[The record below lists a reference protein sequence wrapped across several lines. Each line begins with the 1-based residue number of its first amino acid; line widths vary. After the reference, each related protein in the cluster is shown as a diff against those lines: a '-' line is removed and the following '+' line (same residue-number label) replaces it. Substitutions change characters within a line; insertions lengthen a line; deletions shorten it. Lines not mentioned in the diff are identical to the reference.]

1 MQDLRIIY
9 LLSRG
14 TENLEE
20 DELVELMLL
29 EEEEFMQ
36 RYMHLILKYYKNNF
50 CKNPMNNV
58 WGNGWKI
65 IREQIYSN
73 EISCRTLIRMSSE
86 AFIRLCEVL
95 EKKYGLQESLNIKV
109 DESVA
114 IFLVLCGQN
123 DTQHDIGLR
132 FGHAQETIGR
142 KFHHVLGAMVK
153 LAVDYLRPRT
163 ASEFEAISNSLQ
175 GDKRYWPYFNGSIG
189 ALDGTHV
196 PVMVTP
202 GRDALRFVNRKGTAS
217 LNVLGVCD
225 HDMLFTY
232 CFVGMAG
239 STHDSRVL
247 DTAMRDDPLFPKPPG
262 EKYYLVDSGY
272 ANRRGYLAPYRKER
286 KEGTRYHLQDFINCE
301 PPRNSKEMF
310 NRWHASLRSVIE
322 RTFGVW
328 KKKWRVLNEFPRY
341 DISTQRNVIF
351 ATMGLHNFIRWNKI
365 KDVDF
370 EEATMENSGVHMH
383 QSENDSDDENDVRGN
398 EETSTAV
405 YMKIVRDQIATQLWS
420 DKRLGSRRV

>member
-1 MQDLRIIY
+1 
-9 LLSRG
+9 
-14 TENLEE
+14 
-20 DELVELMLL
+20 MLL

-36 RYMHLILKYYKNNF
+36 RCM
-50 CKNPMNNV
+50 
-58 WGNGWKI
+58 
-65 IREQIYSN
+65 REQIYSN

-123 DTQHDIGLR
+123 DTQHDISLR

-175 GDKRYWPYFNGSIG
+175 GDKRYWPYF
-189 ALDGTHV
+189 
-196 PVMVTP
+196 M
-202 GRDALRFVNRKGTAS
+202 NRKGTAS

-247 DTAMRDDPLFPKPPG
+247 DTAMRDDPLYPKPPG

-398 EETSTAV
+398 EETSTTV

>member
-1 MQDLRIIY
+1 M
-9 LLSRG
+9 
-14 TENLEE
+14 
-20 DELVELMLL
+20 ELMLL
-29 EEEEFMQ
+29 EEEEFLQ
-36 RYMHLILKYYKNNF
+36 RYMHPILEYYKTNF
-50 CKNPMNNV
+50 FKQPMNKD
-58 WGNGWKI
+58 WGNGWKL
-65 IREQIYSN
+65 IRGQIYHN
-73 EISCRTLIRMSSE
+73 EVSCRTLIRMSSE

-95 EKKYGLQESLNIKV
+95 QTKYGLQESNNIKV

-114 IFLVLCGQN
+114 IFLILCGQN
-123 DTQHDIGLR
+123 DTQRDIGLR
-132 FGHAQETIGR
+132 FGHAQETICR
-142 KFHHVLGAMVK
+142 KFHYVLGAVVQ

-163 ASEFEAISNSLQ
+163 TREFEAISNSLH
-175 GDKRYWPYFNGSIG
+175 GDKRYSPYFNGFVG

-217 LNVLGVCD
+217 LNVLGICD

-247 DTAMRDDPLFPKPPG
+247 DTAMREDPMFPHPPEG
-262 EKYYLVDSGY
+262 KYYLVDSGY

-286 KEGTRYHLQDFINCE
+286 IEGTRYHLQDFFNNE
-301 PPRNSKEMF
+301 PPKNSKEMF

-328 KKKWRVLNEFPRY
+328 KQKWRVLNEFPRY
-341 DISTQRNVIF
+341 DISTQRKVIF

-365 KDVDF
+365 KDIDF
-370 EEATMENSGVHMH
+370 EEFDVGGDTTHSHSNVNNH
-383 QSENDSDDENDVRGN
+383 SDDESDEQVNQN
-398 EETSTAV
+398 TSAGV
-405 YMKIVRDQIATQLWS
+405 YMKIVRDHIAEQIWT
-420 DKRLGSRRV
+420 DKRHASRRL

>member
-1 MQDLRIIY
+1 
-9 LLSRG
+9 
-14 TENLEE
+14 
-20 DELVELMLL
+20 
-29 EEEEFMQ
+29 
-36 RYMHLILKYYKNNF
+36 
-50 CKNPMNNV
+50 MNNV

-301 PPRNSKEMF
+301 PPRNSKEM
-310 NRWHASLRSVIE
+310 
-322 RTFGVW
+322 
-328 KKKWRVLNEFPRY
+328 
-341 DISTQRNVIF
+341 
-351 ATMGLHNFIRWNKI
+351 WNKI

-398 EETSTAV
+398 EETSTTV

>member
-1 MQDLRIIY
+1 
-9 LLSRG
+9 
-14 TENLEE
+14 
-20 DELVELMLL
+20 
-29 EEEEFMQ
+29 
-36 RYMHLILKYYKNNF
+36 
-50 CKNPMNNV
+50 MNNV
-58 WGNGWKI
+58 WGNSWKI

-189 ALDGTHV
+189 ALDGT
-196 PVMVTP
+196 T
-202 GRDALRFVNRKGTAS
+202 S

-247 DTAMRDDPLFPKPPG
+247 DTAMRDDPLLPRPPG

-301 PPRNSKEMF
+301 PPRNSKEM
-310 NRWHASLRSVIE
+310 
-322 RTFGVW
+322 
-328 KKKWRVLNEFPRY
+328 
-341 DISTQRNVIF
+341 
-351 ATMGLHNFIRWNKI
+351 WNKI

>member
-1 MQDLRIIY
+1 
-9 LLSRG
+9 
-14 TENLEE
+14 
-20 DELVELMLL
+20 
-29 EEEEFMQ
+29 
-36 RYMHLILKYYKNNF
+36 
-50 CKNPMNNV
+50 
-58 WGNGWKI
+58 
-65 IREQIYSN
+65 
-73 EISCRTLIRMSSE
+73 MSSE

-189 ALDGTHV
+189 ALDG
-196 PVMVTP
+196 
-202 GRDALRFVNRKGTAS
+202 
-217 LNVLGVCD
+217 
-225 HDMLFTY
+225 
-232 CFVGMAG
+232 

-247 DTAMRDDPLFPKPPG
+247 DTAMRDDPLLPRPPG

-286 KEGTRYHLQDFINCE
+286 KE
-301 PPRNSKEMF
+301 
-310 NRWHASLRSVIE
+310 
-322 RTFGVW
+322 
-328 KKKWRVLNEFPRY
+328 
-341 DISTQRNVIF
+341 
-351 ATMGLHNFIRWNKI
+351 
-365 KDVDF
+365 DVDF